1 MGADGANSGC
11 LFADDDVAAVT
22 ALPYCIAVFR
32 EDELAFDVGE
42 QFAIAVFVSFFD
54 GTDHFEE
61 LGDVIEAFF
70 ASFFRKRGIHIGPF
84 VVFALSCVE
93 EVFGSRRDF
102 VVVEAFEPEFRVLFF
117 VFGSFEEDFGDLFE
131 AVFLRLR
138 SVVGVFIASLGFA
151 GESGLE
157 VGFCFGAF

>member
-1 MGADGANSGC
+1 M
-11 LFADDDVAAVT
+11 
-22 ALPYCIAVFR
+22 
-32 EDELAFDVGE
+32 
-42 QFAIAVFVSFFD
+42 
-54 GTDHFEE
+54 
-61 LGDVIEAFF
+61 
-70 ASFFRKRGIHIGPF
+70 
-84 VVFALSCVE
+84 SCVE

>member
-54 GTDHFEE
+54 GSDHFEE

-93 EVFGSRRDF
+93 E
-102 VVVEAFEPEFRVLFF
+102 